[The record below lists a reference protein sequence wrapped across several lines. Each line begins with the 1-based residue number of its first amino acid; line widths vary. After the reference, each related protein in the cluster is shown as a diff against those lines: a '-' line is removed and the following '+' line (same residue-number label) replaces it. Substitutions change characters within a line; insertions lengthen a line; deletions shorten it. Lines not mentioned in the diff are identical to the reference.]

1 MAKKHSPVT
10 NSDGEI
16 LNLVEDEGKP
26 SVAAQVVGSSDDALS
41 RHYEATEFKIV
52 QERNDFLLHQ
62 ILDFVNTRRWINLTP
77 EYQRRKRWDNQKKS
91 LLIESLLMNL
101 PVPPIFLY
109 EIEPARYE
117 VMDGQQRLSAIIEF
131 YHSDLELVGLETWSG
146 LNGRTY
152 KKCPARIRRG
162 IDRRKI
168 SAVILTADTGTAAGL
183 DSTQIR
189 REVFERLNT
198 GGEKLNA
205 QELRN
210 CLYSG
215 ALNSLILELSRW
227 TKFTTIWGIPSYNR
241 YERNKNAVIEP
252 RKSHALYKTM
262 ADNQIVLR
270 FFAFRKKARLKGS
283 VRSILDRYMADS
295 KDISAAR
302 AKDLKGKFQAA
313 LTLAI
318 DVFGDD
324 TFALPAKG
332 SKKRSVPLYDAVMIA
347 LDREIENQAE
357 IRKARNKIA
366 KQLKAMLDSPASYE
380 VLIGRPNTAAAIE
393 DRIDSVQQI
402 IRQAI
407 A

>member
-1 MAKKHSPVT
+1 MPKRRSSAST
-10 NSDGEI
+10 EDDDI
-16 LNLVEDEGKP
+16 LRLVEDEGQP
-26 SVAAQVVGSSDDALS
+26 SPTAQVTATGDEALS
-41 RHYEATEFKIV
+41 RHYEATEFKII

-62 ILDFVNTRRWINLTP
+62 ILDFVNARRWINLTP
-77 EYQRRKRWDNQKKS
+77 EYQRRKRWDNAKKS

-131 YHSDLELVGLETWSG
+131 YNDDLVLNALETWPG

-152 KKCPARIRRG
+152 RQCPARIRRG
-162 IDRRKI
+162 IDRRRI
-168 SAVILTADTGTAAGL
+168 SAVILTADTGTTAGL
-183 DSTQIR
+183 SSTQIR

-215 ALNSLILELSRW
+215 TLNSLVLELSRSPN
-227 TKFTTIWGIPSYNR
+227 FTSVWHIPPYGR
-241 YERNKNAVIEP
+241 YEKGRSAVIEP

-270 FFAFRKKARLKGS
+270 FFAFRKRERLKGS
-283 VRSILDRYMADS
+283 VRSILDPYMSDR
-295 KDISAAR
+295 KDITETRAAE
-302 AKDLKGKFQAA
+302 LKGKFLGA
-313 LTLAI
+313 LKLASDI
-318 DVFGDD
+318 FGDN
-324 TFALPAKG
+324 TFALPGGG

-347 LDREIENQAE
+347 LDREIGN
-357 IRKARNKIA
+357 ARSILRA
-366 KQLKAMLDSPASYE
+366 KRRIVADLEAALGSPKSYE

-393 DRIDSVQQI
+393 ARIDRVQRI
-402 IRQAI
+402 IQRAI